1 MSAFPAE
8 LDAATSELATELS
21 KHAQR
26 VGEVFHGA
34 SCSLTD
40 LPSLA
45 HAAVDILVSS
55 RHLLKR
61 DARGWIQDSR
71 TRQEFISV
79 AHSLLLRHSQQL
91 ASAVLTTAQAVQRIN
106 VLEEQVGTQA
116 NLIQLQ
122 ESRLEAKGRQID
134 ALDTQSFVGGA
145 GSKSSPNELA
155 TSAGDHHANP
165 NLGSPI
171 DTPPS
176 SPVERIR
183 EAIRASAAVNSSETV
198 TPPANQDD
206 DLFSAPISPVVDDSN
221 DSDYDDEV
229 VIVENPDRS
238 KKYWM
243 YEDKT
248 LAEVQRYRQAMKA

>member
-8 LDAATSELATELS
+8 LDAATSELAAELS

-26 VGEVFHGA
+26 VEEVFHGA

-91 ASAVLTTAQAVQRIN
+91 AAAVLTTAQAAQRVN

-122 ESRLEAKGRQID
+122 ESRLEAQGRQID
-134 ALDTQSFVGGA
+134 ALDTQ
-145 GSKSSPNELA
+145 
-155 TSAGDHHANP
+155 
-165 NLGSPI
+165 
-171 DTPPS
+171 
-176 SPVERIR
+176 
-183 EAIRASAAVNSSETV
+183 
-198 TPPANQDD
+198 
-206 DLFSAPISPVVDDSN
+206 
-221 DSDYDDEV
+221 
-229 VIVENPDRS
+229 
-238 KKYWM
+238 
-243 YEDKT
+243 
-248 LAEVQRYRQAMKA
+248 